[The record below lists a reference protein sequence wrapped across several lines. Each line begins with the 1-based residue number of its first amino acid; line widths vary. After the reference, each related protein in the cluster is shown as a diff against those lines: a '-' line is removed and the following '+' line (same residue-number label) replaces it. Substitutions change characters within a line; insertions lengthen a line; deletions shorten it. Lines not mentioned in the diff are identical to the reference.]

1 VEKMTGSSV
10 LRALSFAAIY
20 TGLFVSGQADGQ
32 REVEEPALS
41 LSEAMRMTMATN
53 PELHAAG
60 LQTEIERMRRDSAA
74 LSPPITLET
83 EIENFAGSGSSAGL
97 GGAEVTLQ
105 LSKVLERGGK
115 SALRRQIGEL
125 RVDRAMISQEAAR
138 LALAEG
144 VTQRFI
150 EIIALQERITLAQRT
165 VDVAE
170 RTLAIVQTRVD
181 VGRSSEAE
189 LSTAKIAL
197 SRAELGRADVGRQLE
212 QARMS
217 LASLWGASTPRF
229 AQAVGDFFDLPN
241 VESFASLE
249 QRLPDNLEI
258 LRHAAELRLHAAS
271 RRLAES
277 RRKADVSVSGGVRH
291 LGEQDDVGLL
301 FSVSVPFGSNSRARP
316 EVAEADLLLA
326 QSPLTADAQ
335 RRELRALLFRLHQD
349 LLFERT
355 SFVRL
360 REMIIPEAENAVAL
374 YQEGFAVGSSTL
386 LELADAQDRLLVL
399 QGEALDAARNYH
411 TTLAEIEYLL
421 GGRSGVPL

>member
-1 VEKMTGSSV
+1 
-10 LRALSFAAIY
+10 
-20 TGLFVSGQADGQ
+20 
-32 REVEEPALS
+32 
-41 LSEAMRMTMATN
+41 
-53 PELHAAG
+53 
-60 LQTEIERMRRDSAA
+60 MRRDSAA

-97 GGAEVTLQ
+97 DGAEVTLQ
-105 LSKVLERGGK
+105 LSRVLERGDK
-115 SALRRQIGEL
+115 SALRREMGEL
-125 RVDRAMISQEAAR
+125 RVEQAMLTEEAAR

-150 EIIALQERITLAQRT
+150 DVIALQERTTLAQRT

-170 RTLAIVQTRVD
+170 RTLAIVQARVN

-197 SRAELGRADVGRQLE
+197 SRAELERRDVDRQLE

-229 AQAVGDFFDLPN
+229 AQAVGDFFDLAN

-258 LRHAAELRLHAAS
+258 LRHAADLRLHAAS

-277 RRKADVSVSGGVRH
+277 KRKADVSVSGGVRH
-291 LGEQDDVGLL
+291 LGERDDVGLL
-301 FSVSVPFGSNSRARP
+301 LSVSIPFGSNSRARP

-326 QSPLTADAQ
+326 QTPLATDAQ

-349 LLFERT
+349 LLFART

-374 YQEGFAVGSSTL
+374 YQEAFAVGSSTL

-399 QGEALDAARNYH
+399 QGEALDAARTYH
-411 TTLAEIEYLL
+411 ATLAEIEYLL

>member
-1 VEKMTGSSV
+1 
-10 LRALSFAAIY
+10 
-20 TGLFVSGQADGQ
+20 
-32 REVEEPALS
+32 
-41 LSEAMRMTMATN
+41 
-53 PELHAAG
+53 
-60 LQTEIERMRRDSAA
+60 
-74 LSPPITLET
+74 
-83 EIENFAGSGSSAGL
+83 
-97 GGAEVTLQ
+97 VTLQ
-105 LSKVLERGGK
+105 LSRVLERGGK

-125 RVDRAMISQEAAR
+125 RVDQAVISEEAAR

-150 EIIALQERITLAQRT
+150 DVIALQERTTLAQRT

-197 SRAELGRADVGRQLE
+197 SRAELGRGDVGRQLE

-229 AQAVGDFFDLPN
+229 TQAVGDFFDLPN

-411 TTLAEIEYLL
+411 ATLAEIEYLL